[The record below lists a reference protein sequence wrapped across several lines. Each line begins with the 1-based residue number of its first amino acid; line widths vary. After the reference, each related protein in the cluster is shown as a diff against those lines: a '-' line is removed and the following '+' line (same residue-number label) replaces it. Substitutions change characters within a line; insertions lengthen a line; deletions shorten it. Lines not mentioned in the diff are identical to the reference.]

1 MTWTTDTIIA
11 LAPDASSA
19 SSGKGLA
26 NKSKWLNIGKSGDA
40 LWGECQGSGK
50 HPYQAR
56 LDMSEPAFKCSCP
69 SRKFPCKHGLG
80 LFLLFAAK
88 PADFAETTPPS
99 WVTEWLEGRQNRAE
113 KKAEKATE
121 AATKPPDPKAQE
133 KRQAARDKKVRAGLE
148 ELQLWMSDLIRTGIA
163 GVQSKGYGHWETMAA
178 RLIDAQAPGLARVIR
193 EIPGVLTRDD
203 WQARLL
209 AQLGAVHLAAS
220 AYKRLE
226 TLPEAVQADVRTIIG
241 FPISS
246 EEVLA
251 QNGVQDTWQVIG
263 QSLEQEDRLRA
274 RRTWLRGSSSGRNA
288 LILDFGVPQAPLG
301 IGLPVGAQL
310 EAELCFYPSQ
320 HPQRAL
326 IKGEMKTMDAIEKLE
341 GQGIQTLLEQY
352 AQALANNPWLD
363 RVIFDL
369 EQATL
374 LSDGLM
380 IRDSSGAA
388 LPIDSRF
395 ALQWPWLAV
404 TGGHPATIC
413 GEWNGEVFMP
423 LSATLGGKFHHFAF
437 DGVNS

>member
-1 MTWTTDTIIA
+1 MNWTTDTIIA

-26 NKSKWLNIGKSGDA
+26 NKSKWISVGKSGDT

-88 PADFAETTPPS
+88 PGDVPESEPPI

-121 AATKPPDPKAQE
+121 AASKAPDPTAQA

-148 ELQLWMSDLIRTGIA
+148 ELNLWISDLIRTGIA
-163 GVQSKGYGHWETMAA
+163 GVQSKGYGHWENMAA
-178 RLIDAQAPGLARVIR
+178 RLVDAQAPGLARVIR

-220 AYKRLE
+220 AYGRIE
-226 TLPEAVQADVRTIIG
+226 TLPEPVQADVRTVIG
-241 FPISS
+241 FPVAT
-246 EEVLA
+246 EDVLA
-251 QNGVQDTWQVIG
+251 RDGVRDTWQVIG
-263 QSLEQEDRLRA
+263 QSVEQEDRLRA
-274 RRTWLRGSSSGRNA
+274 RRTWLRGVDSNHDA
-288 LILDFGVPQAPLG
+288 LILDFGVPQAPLSL
-301 IGLPVGAQL
+301 GLPVGSQL
-310 EAELCFYPSQ
+310 EAELCFYPTQ
-320 HPQRAL
+320 YPQRAL
-326 IKGEMKTMDAIEKLE
+326 IKGETKPAMAMQRLV
-341 GQGIQTLLEQY
+341 GQDIQTLLGCY
-352 AQALANNPWLD
+352 AQALAHNPWLD
-363 RVIFDL
+363 RIAFGL
-369 EQATL
+369 EDSTL
-374 LSDGLM
+374 LPDGL

-395 ALQWPWLAV
+395 TLQWPWHAV

-413 GEWNGEVFMP
+413 GEWNGEAFMP
-423 LSATLGGKFHHFAF
+423 LSVALEGTFHNFAF
-437 DGVNS
+437 DGVNT